1 MLVCYA
7 LERRSHWFVLLFAVS
22 CALGSAY
29 GFLQGLGRL
38 GWSRRSGQPSPC
50 GAGSWCAL
58 DFCTY
63 PPAVSG
69 CPPRPH
75 GVNLNKK
82 GPPVSRP
89 FCDLR
94 FYAAAG
100 RRIRVRPFNRI
111 RRRAGMSACPTCERS
126 SPQQH
131 SNPLLGIAAC
141 LTSAAA
147 SFSVGLTP
155 KIGKERFRFGGNR
168 EPHSCGR

>member
-1 MLVCYA
+1 MPLRFSVFSPFRQCWCATRSKAVVIGSCCCSPFRA
-7 LERRSHWFVLLFAVS
+7 LSGLPTAFFR
-22 CALGSAY
+22 
-29 GFLQGLGRL
+29 GLGRL

-131 SNPLLGIAAC
+131 SNPLLGNRC
-141 LTSAAA
+141 L
-147 SFSVGLTP
+147 
-155 KIGKERFRFGGNR
+155 
-168 EPHSCGR
+168 PH